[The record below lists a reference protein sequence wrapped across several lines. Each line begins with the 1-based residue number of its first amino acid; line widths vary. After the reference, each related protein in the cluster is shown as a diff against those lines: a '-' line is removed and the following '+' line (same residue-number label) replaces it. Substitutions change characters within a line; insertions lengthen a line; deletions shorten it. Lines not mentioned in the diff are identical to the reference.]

1 MDVHGVRSESKGV
14 FSGSESELEE
24 NYSILQWVYRDY
36 SIFYW
41 QEFIP
46 NTHFNL
52 DCTSL
57 FSRSENNTD
66 CTFLLCSLDFHSKL
80 IHSSSGEM
88 GYSFLYHPY
97 TFILPLKAVPQP
109 LISCPPP
116 LPIYYQ
122 TLCVSML
129 SGLLGNLFVLLS
141 PSIHFLSSALLAYT
155 PACRWSGDT

>member
-1 MDVHGVRSESKGV
+1 MHSAARLRSTFLMDVHGVCSESKGV

-116 LPIYYQ
+116 SRSIIKPF
-122 TLCVSML
+122 VSQCSLVFWEISLFYFHHPFIFFLVL
-129 SGLLGNLFVLLS
+129 S
-141 PSIHFLSSALLAYT
+141 
-155 PACRWSGDT
+155 